1 MQLGID
7 ILLDR
12 IWEQLALV
20 RIYTKRQG
28 EAPDFEDPLFLTAGR
43 GGLTV
48 KSAIMQI
55 HKSLLDEF
63 GYAMVWGRS
72 CKFSPQKCS
81 LNQELCDEDVIQIY
95 KYTYIRR

>member
-48 KSAIMQI
+48 KSAIM
-55 HKSLLDEF
+55 
-63 GYAMVWGRS
+63 
-72 CKFSPQKCS
+72 
-81 LNQELCDEDVIQIY
+81 
-95 KYTYIRR
+95 